1 MSTHESINA
10 RGGEKLDEVG
20 REEPLTRKAWL
31 ELGSLGAAG
40 EGRSDRRDARIHLG
54 AYLWG
59 EKEREGGAVMS
70 TCMRRDARIHLGAYR
85 SGAAL
90 GARSSA
96 CRVPGGL
103 GSLGSTS
110 ARLGSELHHTEQ
122 RRARPLS
129 YMSVGIGASRYDES
143 RTRAHA
149 RREWVT

>member
-40 EGRSDRRDARIHLG
+40 EGRSD
-54 AYLWG
+54 
-59 EKEREGGAVMS
+59 
-70 TCMRRDARIHLGAYR
+70 RRDARIHLGAYR